1 MKRIVQSTALAL
13 VALAAPSSAVLAAT
27 PANTLV
33 VVQAIDDIVSLD
45 PAEGFELSS
54 VQSFNSLYQRLVQ
67 PNPSKPT
74 DLQPALASKWQ
85 AGRDGRSLVFTLKPG
100 AKFASGNPVGADD
113 VVFSLVRAVKLN
125 KSPAFILN
133 ELGWKADNV
142 DGFVKKL
149 GANQVEVRWPAKV
162 GPAFAL
168 SILSAPIASIVD
180 KTLVAGKAQNG
191 DYGNEWLKTHSAGTG
206 SFKIRT
212 YQPHEALVLDAN
224 PGSPAGAPRLKSV
237 ILKNVTDAA
246 SRRLLIEQGDAD
258 IARDLGVD
266 QVASLQGK
274 PGIKVLPVASA
285 AVDYLAFN
293 AANPENPALKN
304 PALWEAARWLVDYQ
318 RVAGTLL
325 KGQFQV
331 HQAFLPEGFPG
342 ALKDNPYHYDPVK
355 AKAILAKAGLKN
367 VTIKLDVFNQPPFI
381 DIAQALQASFA
392 EGGIRLELQPSV
404 GSQVYARMRAR
415 AQQAILL
422 NWTPDYF
429 DAHSNASAFALNHD
443 DGVKTLAWR
452 TGWSIPALSDKTDAA
467 VQEANPAKRAKLYQA
482 IQREVQQHSPFVV
495 AFQERQQLVLR
506 SNVKG
511 YAQGLNADMV
521 YFDKVVK

>member
-1 MKRIVQSTALAL
+1 VKRIVQAVLLALPALASS
-13 VALAAPSSAVLAAT
+13 LALAAT

-33 VVQAIDDIVSLD
+33 VAQDIDDIVSLD

-74 DLQPALASKWQ
+74 ELQPALASRWL
-85 AGRDGRSLVFTLKPG
+85 AGKDDRSLVFTLKPG
-100 AKFASGNPVGADD
+100 ARFASQNPVRPED
-113 VVFSLVRAVKLN
+113 VVFSLTRAVKLN
-125 KSPAFILN
+125 KAPAFILN

-142 DGFVKKL
+142 DGYVKKV

-162 GPAFAL
+162 GPSFAL
-168 SILSAPIASIVD
+168 SILSAPVASIVD
-180 KTLVAGKAQNG
+180 QKTASANEQNG
-191 DYGNEWLKTHSAGTG
+191 DSGNGWLKSHSAGSG
-206 SFKIRT
+206 PFKIRS

-224 PGSPAGAPRLKSV
+224 ATSPGGAPKLKAV
-237 ILKNVTDAA
+237 ILKNVADAA

-258 IARDLGVD
+258 IARHLGVD

-274 PGIKVLPVASA
+274 PGIRVLPLPSA
-285 AVDYLAFN
+285 AVDYVAFN
-293 AANPENPALKN
+293 AANSDNPALKN
-304 PALWEAARWLVDYQ
+304 PALWQAARWLVDY
-318 RVAGTLL
+318 RGVADKLL

-342 ALKDNPYHYDPVK
+342 ALKDNPYRYDPAK
-355 AKAILAKAGLKN
+355 AQAILAKAGLKD
-367 VTIKLDVFNQPPFI
+367 VSIKLDVFNQPPFI
-381 DIAQALQASFA
+381 DIAQSLQASFA
-392 EGGIRLELQPSV
+392 AGGIHLELQPAV
-404 GSQVYARMRAR
+404 GSQVYAKVRAR
-415 AQQAILL
+415 AQQAVLL
-422 NWTPDYF
+422 SWTPDYF
-429 DAHSNASAFALNHD
+429 DPHSNASAFAINRE

-452 TGWSIPALSDKTDAA
+452 TGWNIPALSDKTDAA
-467 VQEANPAKRAKLYQA
+467 VQEVNPAKRAKLYQA
-482 IQREVQQHSPFVV
+482 IQREVQQDSPFVV
-495 AFQERQQLVLR
+495 AFQAREQLVLR